1 MKTKDIVLIGLFA
14 ALTLVLSYVRI
25 PVGQVPI
32 TLQSLAVMVTAS
44 ILGSRK
50 GFFSILVY
58 SLIWVLIAGGF
69 NHTGGYIVAFPI
81 GAYIIGFISERT
93 ESRIALFLG
102 NLLGGIGIV
111 YLVGVPWLRAWLGVD
126 WATALAY
133 GAIPFI
139 LWDVLKASVTVLI
152 VPRLK
157 DIIGHMGA

>member
-1 MKTKDIVLIGLFA
+1 MKTKDLVLIGLFA

-50 GFFSILVY
+50 GFLSILVY
-58 SLIWVLIAGGF
+58 SIIWVVIAGGL

-81 GAYIIGFISERT
+81 GAFIIGLVSERT

-111 YLVGVPWLRAWLGVD
+111 YLVGVPWLKVWLGVD
-126 WATALAY
+126 WATAIAY

-139 LWDVLKASVTVLI
+139 LWDILKASVTVLI
-152 VPRLK
+152 IPRLK
-157 DIIGHMGA
+157 DIISHIGA